1 MLLHGLECNSF
12 TSHGDNVRS
21 YIQLVL
27 QRLYKETGL
36 QVLQLCEQFSL
47 KHLRCVSEQ
56 WLIMALLIGVL
67 SVLLAGCLQRC
78 YAGASPGLLL
88 LRGAPGVV
96 ARLMCARVVDGRCKV
111 LRGNSVWCH
120 LVNWLDNIDIQSV
133 VGLDDPMVG
142 LDDPV
147 GLFQP

>member
-1 MLLHGLECNSF
+1 
-12 TSHGDNVRS
+12 
-21 YIQLVL
+21 
-27 QRLYKETGL
+27 
-36 QVLQLCEQFSL
+36 
-47 KHLRCVSEQ
+47 
-56 WLIMALLIGVL
+56 MALLIGVL

-88 LRGAPGVV
+88 LPRGAPGVV
-96 ARLMCARVVDGRCKV
+96 ASLMCARVVDGRCKV